1 MESPSQSLKFFVLF
15 LKKVNFILKVWH
27 TKKHICL
34 VLFNT
39 KINRKVQSYSPKL
52 YPCQINL
59 HYQFYYNENYL
70 HFHLHMNWGIHRP
83 AMNKCCSQTTS
94 RKGEWKGSVENFYRQ
109 APTQLPTPSPLQ
121 VNSTHLRV
129 ELEICLI
136 FGFHLLPLL
145 MQIIMTKLILAR
157 TV

>member
-1 MESPSQSLKFFVLF
+1 MT
-15 LKKVNFILKVWH
+15 H
-27 TKKHICL
+27 KKHICL

-94 RKGEWKGSVENFYRQ
+94 RKGEWIGSVENFY
-109 APTQLPTPSPLQ
+109 SMLQ
-121 VNSTHLRV
+121 IKMNVDFKESCSYYCNVASLKKTGNSCSNKREVT
-129 ELEICLI
+129 
-136 FGFHLLPLL
+136 
-145 MQIIMTKLILAR
+145 
-157 TV
+157 